1 MNKDAPS
8 SEADLR
14 AGHRKRLR
22 ERFLADPSALPDYEL
37 LELALGCVYLRR
49 DNKILA
55 KRLLQRFGGFD
66 GLLCASAQELA
77 QVEGCGPAVD
87 SFLALLREIIARS
100 SQSNVQKKSPVTL
113 PDLVEIG
120 RRRLGHCV
128 DEEVWVALLD
138 KQNRLLMFKRIRHGS
153 LNHVAL
159 EPLEV
164 VELMVR
170 HHASSIVL
178 MRNHPG
184 GAYRPSQED
193 KALTGRIALALRHLG
208 LLLHDHVIITS
219 EASFSMMQDRRIEVP
234 KRQVREL
241 PERG

>member
-1 MNKDAPS
+1 MKKDDS
-8 SEADLR
+8 LSESALR
-14 AGHRKRLR
+14 SGHRKRLR
-22 ERFLADPSALPDYEL
+22 ERFLAEPSALPDYEL

-55 KRLLQRFGGFD
+55 KRLLQRFDGF
-66 GLLCASAQELA
+66 GALLRASADELA

-87 SFLALLREIIARS
+87 SFLAVLREIIARA
-100 SQSNVQKKSPVTL
+100 SQSNVQRKRPVTL
-113 PDLVEIG
+113 PDLVEMG
-120 RRRLGHCV
+120 RLRLGHCV
-128 DEEVWVALLD
+128 VEEVWIALLD
-138 KQNRLLMFKRIRHGS
+138 KQNRLLMFKKIRHGS

-178 MRNHPG
+178 MHNHPG
-184 GAYRPSQED
+184 GAYMPSQED

-219 EASFSMMQDRRIEVP
+219 EASYSMMQDRRIEVP
-234 KRQVREL
+234 KR
-241 PERG
+241 

>member
-1 MNKDAPS
+1 MKKDDS
-8 SEADLR
+8 LSESALR
-14 AGHRKRLR
+14 SGHRKRLR
-22 ERFLADPSALPDYEL
+22 ERFLAEPSALPDYEL

-55 KRLLQRFGGFD
+55 KRLLQRFGGF
-66 GLLCASAQELA
+66 GALLRASADELA
-77 QVEGCGPAVD
+77 QLEGCGPAVD
-87 SFLALLREIIARS
+87 SFLAVLREIIARA
-100 SQSNVQKKSPVTL
+100 SQSNVQRKRPVTL
-113 PDLVEIG
+113 PDLVEMG
-120 RRRLGHCV
+120 RLRLGHCV
-128 DEEVWVALLD
+128 VEEVWIALLD
-138 KQNRLLMFKRIRHGS
+138 KQNRLLMFKKIRHGS

-178 MRNHPG
+178 MHNHPG
-184 GAYRPSQED
+184 GAYMPSQED

-219 EASFSMMQDRRIEVP
+219 EASYSMMQDRRIEVP
-234 KRQVREL
+234 KR
-241 PERG
+241 

>member
-1 MNKDAPS
+1 MKKDDS
-8 SEADLR
+8 LSEAALR
-14 AGHRKRLR
+14 SGHRKRLR
-22 ERFLADPSALPDYEL
+22 ERFLAEPSALPDYEL

-66 GLLCASAQELA
+66 VLLQASADELV

-87 SFLALLREIIARS
+87 SFFAVLREIIARA
-100 SQSNVQKKSPVTL
+100 SQSNVQRKRPVTL
-113 PDLVEIG
+113 PDLVEMG
-120 RRRLGHCV
+120 RLRLGHCSV
-128 DEEVWVALLD
+128 EEVWIALLD
-138 KQNRLLMFKRIRHGS
+138 KQNRLLMFKKIRQGS

-178 MRNHPG
+178 MHNHPG
-184 GAYRPSQED
+184 GAYMPSQED

-219 EASFSMMQDRRIEVP
+219 EASYSMMQDRRIEVP
-234 KRQVREL
+234 KR
-241 PERG
+241 